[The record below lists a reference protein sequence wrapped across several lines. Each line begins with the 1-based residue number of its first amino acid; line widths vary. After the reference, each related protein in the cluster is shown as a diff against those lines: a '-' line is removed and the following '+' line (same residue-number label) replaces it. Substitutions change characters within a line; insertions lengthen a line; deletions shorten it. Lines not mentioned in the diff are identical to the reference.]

1 MATMTNDGV
10 RAVDEPAPARKGRR
24 GLAARW
30 RLSPSGLV
38 ALFILIAIVVVAV
51 IIPFLPTYPYDQMS
65 PRERLQPPSARHIM
79 GTDQFGRDLAVRVAM
94 GARVSLLVAAGSL
107 LVALAAGVVLGV
119 ISGYYRARIDEVIMR
134 ILDGLSA
141 FPAML
146 LALILV
152 AILGPRLTNLMIAIG
167 VVYTPSFARVARAN
181 TLAVREQEY
190 IESARSLGA
199 STYHILTRHVLPN
212 IMPALIV
219 QLSMTMGYAV
229 LLEAALSFLGLGA
242 QPPMPSWGN
251 MLHDARSFM
260 MQSPWMAIFPGLAL
274 VSTVYSL
281 NVLGDALRD
290 RMDPY
295 HLEGAGVGRS

>member
-1 MATMTNDGV
+1 MATVTGDGMKAME
-10 RAVDEPAPARKGRR
+10 RAVPEKKPRR

-30 RLSPSGLV
+30 RLSPSGLIASFVLV
-38 ALFILIAIVVVAV
+38 AIVIVAIVV
-51 IIPFLPTYPYDQMS
+51 PFLPTYPYDQMS
-65 PRERLQPPSARHIM
+65 PRERLQAPSASHIM
-79 GTDQFGRDLAVRVAM
+79 GTDQFGRDVAVRVAM

-119 ISGYYRARIDEVIMR
+119 ISGYYQARIDEIIMR

-181 TLAVREQEY
+181 TLSIREQEY

-199 STYHILTRHVLPN
+199 TNYHILTRHVLPN
-212 IMPALIV
+212 IMPSLIV

-242 QPPMPSWGN
+242 QPPLPSWGN
-251 MLHDARSFM
+251 MLQDARSFM
-260 MQSPWMAIFPGLAL
+260 MQNPWMAIFPGLAL

-290 RMDPY
+290 RMDPH
-295 HLEGAGVGRS
+295 HLEGA